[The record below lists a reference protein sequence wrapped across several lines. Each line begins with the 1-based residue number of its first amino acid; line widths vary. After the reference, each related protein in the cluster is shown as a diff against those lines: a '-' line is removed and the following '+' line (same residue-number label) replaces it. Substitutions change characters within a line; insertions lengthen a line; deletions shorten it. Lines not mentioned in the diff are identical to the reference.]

1 MKLVD
6 THAHLYFEQYRND
19 LTQVLLNARQAGL
32 EALINI
38 GIDLDTS
45 KMCAEMAETHSIM
58 YAAAGIH
65 PHDVASIKENDLE
78 EIAALLEHPKVV
90 AIGEVGL
97 DFYRDISAPE
107 DQRKIFKI
115 FLDWSLEYEMPL
127 IIHTREAEEDILKLI
142 SSRKKKGWR
151 GVFHCFPGDEEMAK
165 AVLDLGFYI
174 SFTGNITFKKS
185 SSYRVMK
192 SVPLERL
199 LIETDSPFLTP
210 VPFRGK
216 RNEPAYVQYVAQS
229 IANAKGVSVESVAE
243 RTTLNAMNLFGLS
256 L

>member
-1 MKLVD
+1 MKLFD
-6 THAHLYFEQYRND
+6 THTHLYFDQYRND
-19 LTQVLLNARQAGL
+19 LAQVLLNARQAGL

-38 GIDLDTS
+38 GIDRDTS
-45 KMCAEMAETHSIM
+45 KKCAQMAETHSIM
-58 YAAAGIH
+58 YAAAGVH
-65 PHDVASIKENDLE
+65 PHDVANIKENDLD
-78 EIAALLEHPKVV
+78 EIAALLEHPKVI

-97 DFYRDISAPE
+97 DFYRDISPPE
-107 DQRKIFKI
+107 DQRKIFKL
-115 FLDWSLEYEMPL
+115 FLDWSLDYEMPL
-127 IIHTREAEEDILKLI
+127 VIHTREAEEDILKLI
-142 SSRKKKGWR
+142 SGHKKKGWR
-151 GVFHCFPGDEEMAK
+151 GVFHCFPGDEKMAK

-185 SSYRVMK
+185 ASFRVMK

-216 RNEPAYVQYVAQS
+216 RNEPAYVQYVAQA
-229 IANAKGVSVESVAE
+229 IANAKGVSLDEVAE
-243 RTTLNAMNLFGLS
+243 RTTSNAINLFGLS